1 MAAATPT
8 AMYSQ
13 NGGSIQTVGG
23 KSVQQ
28 AWPNV
33 GGIAQNL
40 DLLQIVDN
48 NGQSILLNV
57 DYLGVVHSPAS
68 GATTSAGGIGQ
79 TRLGQFISRLSSS
92 ATVAQLFAD
101 AFSNPSLLDIIQIV
115 VQGGSVSYWLDALGV
130 AHGS

>member
-1 MAAATPT
+1 MANTPT

-33 GGIAQNL
+33 GGIAQNI
-40 DLLQIVDN
+40 DLLQIIDG
-48 NGQSILLNV
+48 NGNILVNV
-57 DYLGVVHSPAS
+57 DYLGVVHKPAS
-68 GATTSAGGIGQ
+68 GATTAASGIGI
-79 TRLGQFISRLSSS
+79 TRIGQFKTYLTS
-92 ATVAQLFAD
+92 AASVAQLFA
-101 AFSNPSLLDIIQIV
+101 AALSNPSQLDIIQVI
-115 VQGGSVSYWLDALGV
+115 VQGGNVAYYLDYLGV

>member
-33 GGIAQNL
+33 GGIAQNI
-40 DLLQIVDN
+40 DLLQIIDGSGN
-48 NGQSILLNV
+48 ILVNV
-57 DYLGVVHSPAS
+57 DYLGVVHKPAS
-68 GATTSAGGIGQ
+68 GATTSASGIGD
-79 TRLGQFISRLSSS
+79 TRLGQFKTYLTSASS
-92 ATVAQLFAD
+92 VAQLFAA
-101 AFSNPSLLDIIQIV
+101 AFFNPSQLDIIQV
-115 VQGGSVSYWLDALGV
+115 VTQGGAVTYWLNYLGV
-130 AHGS
+130 ASGS